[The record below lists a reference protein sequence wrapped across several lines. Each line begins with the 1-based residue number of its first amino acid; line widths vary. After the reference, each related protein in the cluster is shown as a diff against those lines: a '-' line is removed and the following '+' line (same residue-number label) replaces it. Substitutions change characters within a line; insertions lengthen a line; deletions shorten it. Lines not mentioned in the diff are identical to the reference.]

1 MDALDT
7 IRAENP
13 HVPARL
19 LDDLLW
25 TVERGAFGPDVDTA
39 YSRALMAGT
48 LTLTITPAL
57 LDLAGEKAGI
67 LRYPHER
74 DLLDRTAE
82 AAMLTTSADD
92 AQASTGQ
99 TPVVRKAREA
109 LTPWVDAPSN
119 PAKGGVSRRRRLT
132 TLWRTF
138 R

>member
-25 TVERGAFGPDVDTA
+25 TVQRGAFGPEVDTA

-48 LTLTITPAL
+48 LTVTPAL

-92 AQASTGQ
+92 AQASAGQ
-99 TPVVRKAREA
+99 APVARKR
-109 LTPWVDAPSN
+109 T
-119 PAKGGVSRRRRLT
+119 RL
-132 TLWRTF
+132 
-138 R
+138 

>member
-1 MDALDT
+1 MNARET
-7 IRAENP
+7 VRAENP
-13 HVPARL
+13 HLPARL

-25 TVERGAFGPDVDTA
+25 TVQRGAFGPEVDTA
-39 YSRALMAGT
+39 YSRALIAG
-48 LTLTITPAL
+48 TLTITPAL

-99 TPVVRKAREA
+99 APAGRKRAR
-109 LTPWVDAPSN
+109 L
-119 PAKGGVSRRRRLT
+119 
-132 TLWRTF
+132 
-138 R
+138 